1 MKKYVI
7 YFLVPLLFCIVSEDI
22 IAQGKLKSNLF
33 LGIGRPTHPDMD
45 FNENRLLLSLNY
57 RHNFSKVLNWSLF
70 VQRTSA
76 NSELDFINNKPRL
89 LEYVNSSDKF
99 GISSDWNSIQTYSF
113 GGSLNL
119 VFINKSKH
127 YFSLNLGAGF
137 YTSKSTKQD
146 FSEVT
151 TQSTFTPQGEFI
163 SSEITDFVVET
174 DEATKTEPFI
184 MPSLQYQYIF
194 KNNYILGVG
203 VDLLLDQD
211 SDAITSHPVLA
222 NFYSFNIHFG
232 KAF

>member
-1 MKKYVI
+1 MNKYVI
-7 YFLVPLLFCIVSEDI
+7 YFLLFFISSNCLF
-22 IAQGKLKSNLF
+22 AQNRLKSNLF

-57 RHNFSKVLNWSLF
+57 RHNFSKVLNWSVF
-70 VQRTSA
+70 IQRTSA
-76 NSELDFINNKPRL
+76 NSELDFINDKPRL
-89 LEYVNSSDKF
+89 LDYVNSSDKF
-99 GISSDWNSIQTYSF
+99 GIGGRWSSIETYSI
-113 GGSLNL
+113 GTSLNL
-119 VFINKSKH
+119 VFINKVKH
-127 YFSLNLGAGF
+127 YFSLNFGVGF
-137 YTSKSTKQD
+137 YTSNSTSQFFKEIS
-146 FSEVT
+146 FTTVT
-151 TQSTFTPQGEFI
+151 SPEGELI

-174 DEATKTEPFI
+174 DKATKTEPFI